1 MSSEGIVYLIQ
12 PSELVGTERYKLGCS
27 GKSSTQRLN
36 AYKKGTRVLCV
47 NLVKKP
53 YFVEKKLKESFLQEF
68 DVVAGNEYFITND
81 ERKMYMKFHEIV
93 GRYFDTEEFSF
104 ECDEPST
111 TNSQV
116 SLTQTTVESDSDS
129 DFYVASDD
137 GSSDDGSS
145 NSSDSSGSVSRIVKR
160 YFDSDSSSDDSS
172 NSSSNE
178 CYCKITYKSQDVE
191 ERERLLT
198 MLSEVVKT
206 YSKYVVIDNEK
217 CIGVVIFNSSKFEQL
232 RNNFVT
238 KVRNY
243 KKKNNIVL
251 SGKFNYLNVTRNIET
266 MYKKVKGRVVQ
277 KKNMSGF

>member
-1 MSSEGIVYLIQ
+1 MSEGIVYLIQ

-27 GKSSTQRLN
+27 GKSCTQRLS

-53 YFVEKKLKESFLQEF
+53 FLVEKKLKETFLQEF

-81 ERKMYMKFHEIV
+81 ERKMYLKFHEIV
-93 GRYFDTEEFSF
+93 GRYFDVEEISF
-104 ECDEPST
+104 DSEESST
-111 TNSQV
+111 TNSVVQAL
-116 SLTQTTVESDSDS
+116 SRTTIESDSDS
-129 DFYVASDD
+129 DFYVESSS
-137 GSSDDGSS
+137 SSDSDSS
-145 NSSDSSGSVSRIVKR
+145 DSSVNSVSSIIKKYYNSSDSS
-160 YFDSDSSSDDSS
+160 SDSESDS
-172 NSSSNE
+172 E
-178 CYCKITYKSQDVE
+178 CYCKITYKSQDPE
-191 ERERLLT
+191 ERERLFT
-198 MLSEVVKT
+198 MLSEIVKT
-206 YSKYVVIDNEK
+206 YNKYVVIDHEK

-251 SGKFNYLNVTRNIET
+251 SGKFNYSNVTRNIDSIH
-266 MYKKVKGRVVQ
+266 KKIKGRVVQ